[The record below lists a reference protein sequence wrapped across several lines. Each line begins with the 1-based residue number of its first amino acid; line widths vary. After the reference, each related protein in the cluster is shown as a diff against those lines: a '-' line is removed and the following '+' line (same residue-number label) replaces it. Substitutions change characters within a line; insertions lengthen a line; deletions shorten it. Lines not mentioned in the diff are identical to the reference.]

1 MGAVWE
7 NTAEKS
13 MDGKKPQD
21 LRAARLP
28 LAYSRPSCRHFL
40 SCNTVGSPCQWKLTK
55 ATKAGPEY

>member
-1 MGAVWE
+1 MCKAAALGFRAVGMGAVWE

-21 LRAARLP
+21 LRVARLP

-40 SCNTVGSPCQWKLTK
+40 
-55 ATKAGPEY
+55 